1 MKGRVGLSILQV
13 VVQEMVI
20 HLSFG
25 GGVHSFPLTVGAQS
39 SSGTV
44 VSLVSHHSHIEKL
57 HESSKL

>member
-13 VVQEMVI
+13 AVQEMVI

-25 GGVHSFPLTVGAQS
+25 GGVQIFPLTVGTQY

-44 VSLVSHHSHIEKL
+44 VMLVSHHSNIDKL